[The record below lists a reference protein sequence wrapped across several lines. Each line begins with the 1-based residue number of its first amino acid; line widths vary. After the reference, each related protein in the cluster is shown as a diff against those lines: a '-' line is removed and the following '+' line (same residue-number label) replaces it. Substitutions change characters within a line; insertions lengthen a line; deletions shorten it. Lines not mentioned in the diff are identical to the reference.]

1 MQRFEVNRQAFSE
14 WRSAPQAKPVLA
26 NGEVRLAIDFFAFTA
41 NNLTYA
47 VAGDFLGY
55 WNFFP
60 VVPDDGYGVI
70 PVWGFADVIESRC
83 DEVLVGE
90 RLYGYFQPSGEL
102 VIAPIN
108 VSGGMLIDG
117 TEHRQSLP
125 PLYNQYQRVAKG
137 QGEGLT
143 GRFQALLGPLY
154 MTGYAIADQL
164 AVNHYYD
171 AKQVTIVSA
180 SSKTSIG
187 LAEALFEDDKSPKVV
202 GLTSLQNVAF
212 VESLG
217 IYDQVVAYDAVD
229 SLSQVATVVV
239 DMAGNGATAQQ
250 LRSHFGDSL
259 NYYISVGL
267 THWDKAAGSSGAPQ
281 ERHEMFFAPTYI
293 IERTKALG
301 PGEFNRRLQG
311 FLERASAKAVT
322 WLQLNEVDSV
332 EALGALYTDVC
343 AGIMDPSEG
352 IICKFSS
359 H

>member
-1 MQRFEVNRQAFSE
+1 MQRFEVNKQAFVE
-14 WRSAPQAKPVLA
+14 WRGTEQVKQALVE
-26 NGEVRLAIDFFAFTA
+26 GEVRLAIDFFAFTA

-47 VAGDFLGY
+47 VAGEFLGY

-83 DEVLVGE
+83 DEVRVGE

-117 TEHRQSLP
+117 TAHRQSLP
-125 PLYNQYQRVAKG
+125 PLYNQYQRVAQG
-137 QGEGLT
+137 QGEGLA
-143 GRFQALLGPLY
+143 GRLQALLGPLY

-164 AVNHYYD
+164 VVNHYYG
-171 AKQVTIVSA
+171 AKQLVIVSA

-187 LAEALFEDDKSPKVV
+187 LAEALAENDQTPQVV
-202 GLTSLQNVAF
+202 GLTSPQNVAF
-212 VESLG
+212 VEGLG
-217 IYDQVVAYDAVD
+217 IYDQVLAYGAID
-229 SLSQVATVVV
+229 SLSDSSAVVV
-239 DMAGNGATAQQ
+239 DMAGNGETASK
-250 LRSHFGDSL
+250 LRDHFAEAL

-267 THWDKAAGSSGAPQ
+267 THWDKAAGASGAPQ

-311 FLERASAKAVT
+311 FLERSSAKAAT
-322 WLQLNEVDSV
+322 WLELKEVNSV
-332 EALGALYTDVC
+332 EALGALYTDIC
-343 AGIMDPSEG
+343 AGIMNPAEG
-352 IICKFSS
+352 IICKL
-359 H
+359 